1 MLFTRIIP
9 SFLLASVAFAS
20 SPSLLEGEEQRF
32 TKEKRLTLGL
42 SASAEASISSALQTA
57 TTTIESLGS
66 ELKTAVE
73 GVAGGDA
80 EEVVDAVGGILT
92 DITAAVQVCASACVD
107 ATLQIARS
115 KRSLDEGSVDLN
127 SVAALVAGLLNTLLA
142 ALAPLIDLI
151 ESTPGLGP
159 LLQPFLSPLTGQ
171 LVILLNTLFAVVVG
185 LLNVVLTLLDG
196 TVAPLLRALDLGP
209 LLSILTL

>member
-1 MLFTRIIP
+1 MLFTRLIP
-9 SFLLASVAFAS
+9 CFLLATAAFAS
-20 SPSLLEGEEQRF
+20 STPAAPARF
-32 TKEKRLTLGL
+32 EKRLTLGL
-42 SASAEASISSALQTA
+42 SAHAEADIAAALKTA
-57 TTTIESLGS
+57 TSTIEGLGA

-80 EEVVDAVGGILT
+80 EVVVDAVGGILT

-107 ATLQIARS
+107 ATLTIARQ
-115 KRSLDEGSVDLN
+115 KRGLEARTLDLN
-127 SVAALVAGLLNTLLA
+127 TVAALVAGLINTLLA

-171 LVILLNTLFAVVVG
+171 LVSLLNVLFAVVVG
-185 LLNVVLTLLDG
+185 LLNVVLTLLDS
-196 TVAPLLRALDLGP
+196 TVAPLLRALGLGP
-209 LLSILTL
+209 ILSILTL